1 MYHQKLIEAV
11 AYPQGPVFEAG
22 ITFANEEGI
31 IPAPESAHAI
41 RAAIDEALLA
51 KKEGREKVILFN
63 LSGHGLLDL
72 SAYQQFLSGNMTDM
86 AASDE
91 LIAAS
96 LGRLRPWTT
105 WTRQRAEDEIYRWV
119 VTGRATPD

>member
-1 MYHQKLIEAV
+1 M
-11 AYPQGPVFEAG
+11 AYPQRPVFEAG
-22 ITFANEEGI
+22 ITFAHEEGI

-41 RAAIDEALLA
+41 RAAIEEALLA
-51 KKEGREKVILFN
+51 KKEGRERVILFN

-72 SAYQQFLSGNMTDM
+72 SAYEQFLSGNMTDM

-96 LGRLRPWTT
+96 LGRLPAMADLG
-105 WTRQRAEDEIYRWV
+105 AEAR
-119 VTGRATPD
+119 